1 MGTLIGC
8 CIFGFFLILIGFLFL
23 KSEKKGL
30 AIFQFIAGGL
40 FAVAGIA
47 AIFIAVNQPKSESY
61 TFSQFKSDY
70 KKAAKV
76 CNIPY
81 TLEDDVRQETIY
93 FLTNTTT
100 LYIKKNKQKEI
111 DGFYVSLS
119 GNKTDEFFDD
129 SNYALAVVC
138 AIEDFDNPNDALEFI
153 NSVLNLPM
161 NKYIEGKSKYK
172 YSHGLQDESA
182 IGFNISKTFMTWE
195 ESVKKANEKN

>member
-8 CIFGFFLILIGFLFL
+8 CIFGFFLISIGFLFL

-100 LYIKKNKQKEI
+100 LYINKNKQKEI